1 MEHNDERDMLMTGK
15 GEKTFVK
22 ESTMHVVQ
30 DRLSSFV
37 EEHHQ
42 QPLYAEADIRWK
54 DTGEEYTYLFKL
66 SGDID
71 ERTDGEIFFNCN
83 GMEEFM
89 SLLQKDNGED
99 FTVNPESVVF
109 YDKSIFTE
117 ESQTVEA
124 EAGKQLDGYARQMP
138 ILKERT
144 AEVHDLINR
153 TGLQYSPL
161 TPRLPVIASFDDGDG
176 DGRKLIAHVMVT
188 DHDIILFS
196 DRYDAYDDRNGMS
209 ISELQDH
216 DQEKVLDTLME
227 HLGDQDRQL
236 SVHQGMEMV
245 PVYALPAILNGD
257 FSSIEDRKDIMNI
270 ESFVKAHQGHVFSHR
285 GADNITFSTSPA
297 FGLPADCMPVDC
309 FKIATVKELCKEQ
322 ETRKR
327 VSDIAIFSVKGGGMN
342 IKASIDGKR
351 MMSKPLDRKDVSAL
365 TEGTDRISL
374 ASKYY
379 AKELENNREKN
390 HSIKR

>member
-1 MEHNDERDMLMTGK
+1 MPGSLKWVKRREAYCTDNDMETIHFSKDKDIMEHNDERDMLMTGK

-54 DTGEEYTYLFKL
+54 DTGEGYTYLFKL
-66 SGDID
+66 SGNID

-138 ILKERT
+138 ILEERT
-144 AEVHDLINR
+144 
-153 TGLQYSPL
+153 
-161 TPRLPVIASFDDGDG
+161 
-176 DGRKLIAHVMVT
+176 
-188 DHDIILFS
+188 
-196 DRYDAYDDRNGMS
+196 
-209 ISELQDH
+209 
-216 DQEKVLDTLME
+216 
-227 HLGDQDRQL
+227 
-236 SVHQGMEMV
+236 
-245 PVYALPAILNGD
+245 
-257 FSSIEDRKDIMNI
+257 
-270 ESFVKAHQGHVFSHR
+270 
-285 GADNITFSTSPA
+285 
-297 FGLPADCMPVDC
+297 ADCMPVDC

-351 MMSKPLDRKDVSAL
+351 MMSKPLDRKDMSAL